1 VKPIQIKFTHQIVCE
16 FLYNCAACI
25 STHIMTSILKR
36 LKATGQHLHLATV
49 VLAFVMTTV
58 SGHPGHMVLKFYQT
72 STVSPIDLTLYNDN
86 LSNQQFTKRLPNCFG
101 WNKRRCDQVHLED
114 YIRKQ
119 TAGGRALPAD
129 IQRAIHSKYPHMRAS
144 SAGVASSPFFITSL
158 LMVAVFFN
166 SKVSNQ

>member
-1 VKPIQIKFTHQIVCE
+1 VKPIQIKFTHQIVWG

-25 STHIMTSILKR
+25 STHIMTSILKH
-36 LKATGQHLHLATV
+36 LQLLHLATV

-72 STVSPIDLTLYNDN
+72 STVSPIDLTLYKDN

-114 YIRKQ
+114 YIRKH

-158 LMVAVFFN
+158 LMAAVYFN
-166 SKVSNQ
+166 SKVSN